1 MWQLIYLKE
10 RKGGNIKKYFK
21 VEKRTLDGIN
31 KMNRIYF
38 FPRRSEEK

>member
-1 MWQLIYLKE
+1 MWQFIYQKELKA
-10 RKGGNIKKYFK
+10 GNIKKDFNS
-21 VEKRTLDGIN
+21 EKRTLDGIN